1 MSNNNTFYAPTYI
14 ENEYGFEMWEDI
26 YEMLTSQGDAG
37 WNLYDKLISLENEEE
52 VDDFIEQYKLN

>member
-1 MSNNNTFYAPTYI
+1 MSNNNTFYSPTYI

-26 YEMLTSQGDAG
+26 YEMLTSQGDVG